1 MPNKS
6 KWLFSC
12 FRYPR
17 KQSTEY
23 RNSSMKVN
31 YRLDFRGSITPIT
44 LLKVTQ
50 TVMKMAPDEVIE
62 IQGSDPDTKQDLF
75 RVLPESSY
83 ELISEDV
90 TEKKG
95 LQAFYRILLKKRA

>member
-1 MPNKS
+1 
-6 KWLFSC
+6 
-12 FRYPR
+12 
-17 KQSTEY
+17 
-23 RNSSMKVN
+23 MKVN

-83 ELISEDV
+83 ELISVDE
-90 TEKKG
+90 TKQMG
-95 LQAFYRILLKKRA
+95 SQNFYRILLKKRA

>member
-1 MPNKS
+1 
-6 KWLFSC
+6 
-12 FRYPR
+12 
-17 KQSTEY
+17 
-23 RNSSMKVN
+23 MKVN

-50 TVMKMAPDEVIE
+50 KVMEMAPDEIIE

-83 ELISEDV
+83 ELISMDM
-90 TEKKG
+90 TEIMG
-95 LQAFYRILLKKRA
+95 SESLYRILLRKRA

>member
-1 MPNKS
+1 
-6 KWLFSC
+6 
-12 FRYPR
+12 
-17 KQSTEY
+17 
-23 RNSSMKVN
+23 MKAN
-31 YRLDFRGSITPIT
+31 YKLDFRGSITPIT

-83 ELISEDV
+83 ELISVDMV
-90 TEKKG
+90 VNSDFDS
-95 LQAFYRILLKKRA
+95 FYRILLRKRA

>member
-1 MPNKS
+1 MANWP
-6 KWLFSC
+6 FSC
-12 FRYPR
+12 FAYPR
-17 KQSTEY
+17 KQSGVPRY
-23 RNSSMKVN
+23 PAMKVN

-50 TVMKMAPDEVIE
+50 TVMEMAPDEIIE

-83 ELISEDV
+83 DLISMDIAEN
-90 TEKKG
+90 KG
-95 LQAFYRILLKKRA
+95 SESFYRILLRKRA

>member
-1 MPNKS
+1 
-6 KWLFSC
+6 
-12 FRYPR
+12 
-17 KQSTEY
+17 
-23 RNSSMKVN
+23 MKVN

-62 IQGSDPDTKQDLF
+62 IQGSDPDTKKDLF

-83 ELISEDV
+83 ELISVDV
-90 TEKKG
+90 TKTKDFPD
-95 LQAFYRILLKKRA
+95 FYRILLKKRA

>member
-1 MPNKS
+1 
-6 KWLFSC
+6 
-12 FRYPR
+12 
-17 KQSTEY
+17 
-23 RNSSMKVN
+23 MKVN

-50 TVMKMAPDEVIE
+50 LIMKMAPDEVIE
-62 IQGSDPDTKQDLF
+62 IQGSDLDAKQDLF

>member
-1 MPNKS
+1 
-6 KWLFSC
+6 
-12 FRYPR
+12 
-17 KQSTEY
+17 
-23 RNSSMKVN
+23 MKVN

-50 TVMKMAPDEVIE
+50 TFLKMSPDEVIE

-83 ELISEDV
+83 ELISVDV
-90 TEKKG
+90 TETKG
-95 LQAFYRILLKKRA
+95 SQDFYRILLKKRA